1 MKTKIETEKEFATA
15 IDQYGEALEVIAAR
29 KAEADVL
36 KQMLEAYA
44 LEKKVSRQ
52 VTESYVLTMKKD
64 APSLRRAAG
73 VNECDVVSELKRSEA
88 GKAYLVVTY
97 DNKALKRDLAGTE
110 TGREQL
116 AAFGLALTEPQKHAE
131 VKPL

>member
-1 MKTKIETEKEFATA
+1 MKTRIENEKEFAAA
-15 IDQYGEALEVIAAR
+15 IDQYGKALAVIETR

-44 LEKKVSRQ
+44 LENKVSSLA
-52 VTESYVLTMKKD
+52 TDDYVLTMKKE

-73 VNECDVVSELKRSEA
+73 VNESDVVSVLKRSES

-97 DNKALKRDLAGTE
+97 DNKALKRDLAGTDE
-110 TGREQL
+110 GREQL
-116 AAFGLALTEPQKHAE
+116 AAFGLVLTEPQKHAE
-131 VKPL
+131 VKAR